1 MHEEI
6 YTAPPVEEKVPTPEL
21 KEDYKAELHREFVA
35 FLEPF
40 RTADTKFEDDEDGNE
55 ATLFRDVPIP
65 REQLA
70 HLSYKYNFK
79 QKGVYV
85 LNTPIGADFIESLGK
100 EYTVEQV
107 ESGWFIKPKE

>member
-6 YTAPPVEEKVPTPEL
+6 YTAPPVEEKVSTPEL
-21 KEDYKAELHREFVA
+21 KEDYRAELHRKFVA

-40 RTADTKFEDDEDGNE
+40 KTADTKFEDDEDGNE
-55 ATLFRDVPIP
+55 ATLFRDVPVP

-70 HLSYKYNFK
+70 HLSYKYP
-79 QKGVYV
+79 QKEKRVYV
-85 LNTPIGADFIESLGK
+85 LHTPIGVDFVESLGK
-100 EYTVEQV
+100 EYAVEQV